1 MSTPLG
7 QVGISSATKP
17 SDVELIES
25 QLMDN
30 SGAGLPNRALGTPQD
45 SRMDPGAL
53 PTALPPTA
61 FPMPAAGGYGY
72 PTHPPPA
79 APPPHRGTLDD
90 YAFPISLFIITII
103 VLSPYVGG
111 LLKRFLPPT
120 AQGAWPIIVIKAG
133 LVMFGFI
140 VLDKLNQ

>member
-1 MSTPLG
+1 MSA
-7 QVGISSATKP
+7 ATKP

-30 SGAGLPNRALGTPQD
+30 AGAGLPNRAMGTPQAP
-45 SRMDPGAL
+45 RMDPGAL

-61 FPMPAAGGYGY
+61 FPAPVAGGYGM
-72 PTHPPPA
+72 PQHPPPA
-79 APPPHRGTLDD
+79 VPPPHRGSLDD
-90 YAFPISLFIITII
+90 YAFPVSLFIITII

-120 AQGAWPIIVIKAG
+120 AQGMWPSIVIKAG
-133 LVMFGFI
+133 LVTLGFV